1 MCSSDLLE
9 ANASEDDF
17 HISQI
22 IGSAVVDELGTTL
35 GTVKDVLHLPSQDT
49 LVIDSDGREILVPFV
64 RAFVP
69 TVDIERKMIIV
80 SNMGRLQ

>member
-1 MCSSDLLE
+1 MLFRS
-9 ANASEDDF
+9 F

-22 IGSAVVDELGTTL
+22 IGSAVVDELGATL

-69 TVDIERKMIIV
+69 TVDIEQKLITV
-80 SNMGRLQ
+80 SNIERLQ